1 MAISRQFF
9 KTIAYGMIILAY
21 FALVACSGGQVKDP
35 AKVLTDSTQ
44 SPSRHRTALAMLQ
57 VQGNELLTRQVLK
70 HMLVANNFA
79 PESRE
84 MAYEELLELDPEAL
98 QGILE
103 IRLPR
108 SDRLMWRAWV
118 CGRIADQ
125 QWLEMTPTL
134 IRAWARPMPGWVDE
148 PEDRP
153 ERLALVEM
161 YGEDQLPAVL
171 LQVLMDSNPITAS
184 NLRARCWEL
193 LIQEGKKEE
202 LIALLN
208 SSDIDS
214 NDGMLTDLRDLSRDT
229 GVIPRNREE
238 ILWARYLFM
247 PEHREYY
254 QGILEAIGSVS
265 EDRRNALEL
274 RDLAVIHAAA
284 NHDPSLLTQTDDE
297 LYTRLQEFVKS
308 QKRTIPSADFKGWP
322 GKYTESLHEVR
333 GEIGWGDLAA
343 MLLAVQAMGVEE
355 VRSHVFRY
363 AEEDRSDKDTEY
375 GGVIALDEKG
385 RFELLEFEPRMKTGD
400 NKFQATQ
407 AMFEKGY
414 TSLFHFHFH
423 AQSYDNSQ
431 YAGPHIGDMTYA
443 RNTRANCLVFTFLN
457 SKTMNVDFYRHG
469 RVVVDLGQIR
479 RPG

>member
-1 MAISRQFF
+1 MPISRQFF
-9 KTIAYGMIILAY
+9 VRMASGMIIMAHLAM
-21 FALVACSGGQVKDP
+21 VSCSGGQVQDP

-44 SPSRHRTALAMLQ
+44 SPSRHRAALAMLQ

-79 PESRE
+79 PASRQ
-84 MAYEELLELDPEAL
+84 MAYEELLAIDPDAL

-108 SDRLMWRAWV
+108 TDRLAWRAWV
-118 CGRIADQ
+118 CDRIAEQ
-125 QWLEMTPTL
+125 EWLEMTPTL

-161 YGEDQLPAVL
+161 YGEAQLPTVL
-171 LQVLMDSNPITAS
+171 LQVLMDSNPITAA

-193 LIQEGKKEE
+193 LIEEGKKEE

-208 SSDIDS
+208 SSDVDEK
-214 NDGMLTDLRDLSRDT
+214 DGMMRDLRDLSRDT

-247 PEHREYY
+247 PENQEYY
-254 QGILEAIGSVS
+254 QGIIEAISSVS
-265 EDRRNALEL
+265 EERRNALEL

-284 NHDPSLLTQTDDE
+284 NHDQSLLTQTDEE
-297 LYTRLQEFVKS
+297 LYERLQGFVQS

-322 GKYTESLHEVR
+322 GRYTESLHEIR
-333 GEIGWGDLAA
+333 GKIGWGDLAA
-343 MLLAVQAMGVEE
+343 MLLAVRAME
-355 VRSHVFRY
+355 VNELRAHIFAY

-385 RFELLEFEPRMKTGD
+385 RFELLEFEPRMKSGD
-400 NKFQATQ
+400 NKFQAPQ

-431 YAGPHIGDMTYA
+431 YAGPHMGDMTYA